1 MKRYT
6 NHVLIL
12 FFILAAVT
20 HVYAKDNEA
29 SGQDTPDVQAQAYEY
44 RLGPGDVLRISV
56 WKNADLTAEVVV
68 LPDGTFSFPLIGV
81 VPAEDKTIRELKKA
95 IEEKLGRY
103 VTNPVISVLI
113 MNVNSQYIYII
124 GKVNLPNR
132 YLISSRVNVLQALS
146 MAGGLSPFAKRDK
159 IRIFH
164 QHDGRTTIFPF
175 DYDKVSEG
183 RMLDENITI
192 ERGDIIVVP

>member
-1 MKRYT
+1 MKRYI

-20 HVYAKDNEA
+20 YVNAQDHET
-29 SGQDTPDVQAQAYEY
+29 SGQETPDVQAQAYEY
-44 RLGPGDVLRISV
+44 RIGPGDVIRISV
-56 WKNADLTAEVVV
+56 WKNVDLTADVVV

-81 VPAEDKTIRELKKA
+81 VPAEDKTIRQLEKV

-124 GKVNLPNR
+124 GKVNQPNR

-164 QHDGRTTIFPF
+164 QHAGRTTIFPF

-183 RMLDENITI
+183 RMLDENITM

>member
-1 MKRYT
+1 MKKYMT
-6 NHVLIL
+6 HVLIP
-12 FFILAAVT
+12 FFLLAAVSPLQ
-20 HVYAKDNEA
+20 AKDNETMD
-29 SGQDTPDVQAQAYEY
+29 QDSPNRQTQAYEY
-44 RLGPGDVLRISV
+44 RIGPGDVLKISV
-56 WKNADLTAEVVV
+56 WKNTDLTADVAV

-81 VPAEDKTIRELKKA
+81 VPAEDKTIIELKKTM
-95 IEEKLGRY
+95 EEKLGRY

-113 MNVNSQYIYII
+113 MNVNSQYIYIL

-132 YLISSRVNVLQALS
+132 YLISSRVNVLQALC

-164 QHDGRTTIFPF
+164 QHEGRTTIFPF